1 MKICGFSEEIPYDT
15 SKYKMQPN
23 PELPEAGGVKLAE
36 NEKELLL
43 LELFPLVAKNYL
55 TTTKKRAYEAAEAE
69 KAAKAAEKEAKE
81 AKNAAEARAAIA
93 AQKVKPITGKT
104 VEAPLPGRIIDIC
117 VKVGDKVS
125 RGQTIAILEAM
136 KMENNIPTDFAG
148 TVKQILVEI
157 GEAIPAG
164 GDIIEVE

>member
-1 MKICGFSEEIPYDT
+1 M
-15 SKYKMQPN
+15 
-23 PELPEAGGVKLAE
+23 
-36 NEKELLL
+36 
-43 LELFPLVAKNYL
+43 
-55 TTTKKRAYEAAEAE
+55 
-69 KAAKAAEKEAKE
+69 
-81 AKNAAEARAAIA
+81 
-93 AQKVKPITGKT
+93 
-104 VEAPLPGRIIDIC
+104 PGRIIDIC